1 MTKKM
6 TNGELIKAYNGLFAV
21 QKTEERY
28 RRHTGKPL
36 LGGRIKL
43 TYAIK
48 KNMKTILDKLTPYN
62 ESREELIKEYRDQEA
77 EAAWAKEQTEKKDG
91 ATTETKE
98 IYREGK
104 TKEGFESKQAE
115 LLGIEVEADI
125 HTVKMDLLD
134 GLDLDSEDLEAFWF
148 MTEE

>member
-21 QKTEERY
+21 QQTEEAY
-28 RRHTGKPL
+28 RRRTGKPL

-62 ESREELIKEYRDQEA
+62 ESREELIREYRDQEA

-104 TKEGFESKQAE
+104 TKEEFESKQAE

>member
-21 QKTEERY
+21 QKTEEVY
-28 RRHTGKPL
+28 RRRTGKPL

-77 EAAWAKEQTEKKDG
+77 EAAWAKEQMEKKDG

-104 TKEGFESKQAE
+104 TKEEFETKQKE
-115 LLGIEVEADI
+115 LLEIEVETDI
-125 HTVKMDLLD
+125 HTVKMEILD

>member
-1 MTKKM
+1 MTKTM

-21 QKTEERY
+21 QKTEEAY
-28 RRHTGKPL
+28 RRRTGKPL

-43 TYAIK
+43 TYAVK

-77 EAAWAKEQTEKKDG
+77 EAAWAKDQMERKDG

-104 TKEGFESKQAE
+104 TKEEFESKQKE
-115 LLGIEVEADI
+115 LLEIEVETDI
-125 HTVKMDLLD
+125 HTVNMELLD

-148 MTEE
+148 MVEE